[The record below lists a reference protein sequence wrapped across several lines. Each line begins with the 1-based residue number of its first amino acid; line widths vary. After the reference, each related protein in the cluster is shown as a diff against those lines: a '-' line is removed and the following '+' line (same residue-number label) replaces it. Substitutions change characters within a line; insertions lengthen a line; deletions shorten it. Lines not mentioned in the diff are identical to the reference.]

1 MTIKNITVYY
11 DEEIPKKDGKYNA
24 PIFIKSFRD
33 GVKFYN
39 ISISGIKING
49 EEIDETNAVSEICET
64 DNFTFIK

>member
-1 MTIKNITVYY
+1 MKKSR
-11 DEEIPKKDGKYNA
+11 KKDGKFDA
-24 PIFIKSFRD
+24 SICIKNFRD